1 MSNAF
6 PDAVTL
12 RTVLEFASR
21 APSAQNSQPWRWQVD
36 GDGLHLDADWSRRLG
51 DAHSDRRDVVLS
63 CGAVLNHCAVAL
75 AAAGWQAR
83 IRRLPDGDTGH
94 LASFELIDRAP
105 SDAAVELADA
115 IPRRRSDR
123 RRYGHERLP
132 AASLELLLVRAARF
146 GVTMNVVPKLRWAR
160 LPDGRIRLRYGQVAL
175 VDEPSAGDGVLLV
188 LATDTDD
195 DDSRLLAGEAMSHL
209 MLSATA
215 LGFSSCPFTEPFRD
229 ERDRLALACEAYDGD
244 AYPQVMIRLGPLLR
258 GATELARR
266 RGVRLPRPRRGCDH
280 HWPPTLRSASEFLYD
295 RQVMSTAAVQPRRG
309 LGNRNAPPPGQAQSH
324 PEPRRIMTCG

>member
-1 MSNAF
+1 LSNAF

-12 RTVLEFASR
+12 RTVLELASR

-160 LPDGRIRLRYGQVAL
+160 LPDGRIRLRYGPGADGD
-175 VDEPSAGDGVLLV
+175 DEPSAGDGVLLV
-188 LATDTDD
+188 LATDTED

-229 ERDRLALACEAYDGD
+229 ERDRLALACEVYDGG
-244 AYPQVMIRLGPLLR
+244 AYPQVMVRLGPSLR
-258 GATELARR
+258 GATELAPQVRR
-266 RGVRLPRPRRGCDH
+266 SVAETTTWL
-280 HWPPTLRSASEFLYD
+280 
-295 RQVMSTAAVQPRRG
+295 
-309 LGNRNAPPPGQAQSH
+309 
-324 PEPRRIMTCG
+324 